1 MVIQFD
7 QSNDALSR
15 MRIFILTLLWVCSIP
30 CIARAAEVE
39 ATLDREE
46 VPAGNGAMLSLK
58 ISGNQSGP
66 PVIPPVDKL
75 IVQPRG
81 QSQQMQMFNGTTT
94 TSTIYNY
101 VVGSNTPG
109 DYVIPAIEVTVGGNR
124 VSTQPLKLKVL
135 DAGAAQPP
143 PGQPQ
148 GNSGN
153 AQPAEP
159 PQEET
164 GEKRF
169 GFLTVELADSARK
182 HAYVGEIAPVRIR
195 AWLPADSRA
204 QLRSGIQPEGKG
216 FTLHNVSGQPQ
227 QTQEIKDGK
236 RYLVVTWYG
245 GISATKA
252 GKYPAS
258 LSLNATVA
266 VRDTSAPKPQRRRMG
281 GPFDDPFFDSVF
293 DSMNVP
299 MIQKDV
305 TLKSEDQE
313 IEVRPLPTEG
323 RPAGFTGAV
332 GKFKLER
339 PEVPANWKT
348 GEPQQIGVQVT
359 GSGNF
364 SLANSP
370 ELVPANGWKSY
381 PAKSD
386 FTAGDE
392 TSFSGTKSFRFSAV
406 PRKGGEQE
414 ASLAFSY
421 FDPDA
426 GSYQT
431 VTTAPQKVA
440 VTGVDIPEDE
450 IAAAPAPEKK
460 VEKKAVGLVGQH
472 LKRAPSKTLV
482 PMASLPSFKILLAA
496 SMFLVVFGRILAWL
510 LKRLADPKRLERIAV
525 EKATREAMEMAG
537 KCAQARDVSGFFAA
551 ARLAVQQRLGALWNQ
566 PAQAIT
572 SAEVLS
578 RVPEDSPVA
587 RFFREADQYEYNR
600 QNSSEIQPQWRSLL
614 DEAMASLTPTT
625 R

>member
-1 MVIQFD
+1 MVTLFQQQDGFF
-7 QSNDALSR
+7 QR
-15 MRIFILTLLWVCSIP
+15 MGISIAVVLTLFLVLP
-30 CIARAAEVE
+30 VGAAEVE
-39 ATLDREE
+39 ATLDRDT
-46 VPAGNGAMLSLK
+46 VPAGNGALLTLK
-58 ISGNQSGP
+58 ISGSDGGQ
-66 PVIPPVDKL
+66 PVIPAVDQL

-81 QSQQMQMFNGTTT
+81 RSQQMQMFNGTTT
-94 TSTIYNY
+94 VSTIYNY

-109 DYVIPAIEVTVGGNR
+109 DYVIPAFEVTVGGNKF
-124 VSTQPLKLKVL
+124 STQPLKLKVL
-135 DAGAAQPP
+135 NAGAAQPP
-143 PGQPQ
+143 AGLPQ
-148 GNSGN
+148 GNPN
-153 AQPAEP
+153 NPQPADP

-169 GFLTVELADSARK
+169 GFLTVELADNARK
-182 HAYVGEIAPVRIR
+182 HAYVGEIAPVRIQ

-216 FTLHNVSGQPQ
+216 FTLHNVSNQPQ
-227 QTQEIKDGK
+227 QTQEIKDGR
-236 RYLVVTWYG
+236 RYTVVTWYG

-266 VRDTSAPKPQRRRMG
+266 MRDTTAPKQPRRRRG

-293 DSMNVP
+293 DNMNAP

-313 IEVRPLPTEG
+313 IEVLPLPTEG

-332 GKFKLER
+332 GKFQLEK
-339 PEVPANWKT
+339 PEIPGEWKT
-348 GEPQQIGVQVT
+348 GEPQQIAAQVT

-364 SLANSP
+364 SLVNAP
-370 ELVPANGWKSY
+370 ELVPAVGWKSY
-381 PAKSD
+381 PGKND
-386 FTAGDE
+386 FAAGDA

-406 PRKGGEQE
+406 PGKGGDQE

-426 GSYQT
+426 GVYQT
-431 VTTAPQKVA
+431 VTTPPQKVR
-440 VTGVDIPEDE
+440 VTGADIPVDE
-450 IAAAPAPEKK
+450 TAATSAP
-460 VEKKAVGLVGQH
+460 VEKPKQKSTGLVGQH
-472 LKRAPSKTLV
+472 LKRSPADTLV
-482 PMASLPSFKILLAA
+482 PLVSRPLFGRLLALSA
-496 SMFLVVFGRILAWL
+496 VLVVLGRVLAWL
-510 LKRLADPKRLERIAV
+510 LARRADPVRLARIAT
-525 EKATREAMEMAG
+525 EKATREALEMAG
-537 KCAQARDVSGFFAA
+537 KCAQAKDVPGFFAA

-578 RVPEDSPVA
+578 RIPGDSPVA
-587 RFFREADQYEYNR
+587 RLFREADLYEYSR
-600 QNSSEIQPQWRSLL
+600 QHSGEIQPQWRALL
-614 DEAMASLTPTT
+614 DEAMASLTPST

>member
-1 MVIQFD
+1 MVTLFHQL
-7 QSNDALSR
+7 NGVLR
-15 MRIFILTLLWVCSIP
+15 CVKIFIAALLCVSPIVSISN
-30 CIARAAEVE
+30 AAEVE
-39 ATLDREE
+39 AVLDRDA

-58 ISGNQSGP
+58 ISGNQPAP

-94 TSTIYNY
+94 VSTVYNY

-109 DYVIPAIEVTVGGNR
+109 DYVIPAIEVTVGGNK

-135 DAGAAQPP
+135 DAEAAQPP

-148 GNSGN
+148 GNSSN

-159 PQEET
+159 SQEET

-195 AWLPADSRA
+195 AWLPVESRA

-216 FTLHNVSGQPQ
+216 FTLHNVTGQPQ
-227 QTQEIKDGK
+227 QTQEIRDGK

-339 PEVPANWKT
+339 PEIPTNWKT
-348 GEPQQIGVQVT
+348 GEPQQIGVQIT

-386 FTAGDE
+386 FSAGDE

-406 PRKGGEQE
+406 PRKGGGQD

-440 VTGVDIPEDE
+440 VTGADIPEDE
-450 IAAAPAPEKK
+450 VAAAPAPEKK
-460 VEKKAVGLVGQH
+460 VEKKAAGMVGQH
-472 LKRAPSKTLV
+472 LKRSPSETLV
-482 PMASLPSFKILLAA
+482 PWVSRPSFGILLATSA
-496 SMFLVVFGRILAWL
+496 FLVVFGRILAWFL
-510 LKRLADPKRLERIAV
+510 MRPADPKRLERIAV
-525 EKATREAMEMAG
+525 EKATRDALEMAG
-537 KCAQARDVSGFFAA
+537 KCAQAKDVPGFFAA

-578 RVPEDSPVA
+578 RIPEDSPVA

-600 QNSSEIQPQWRSLL
+600 QSSAEIQPQWRSLL
-614 DEAMASLTPTT
+614 DEAMASLTPIS